1 MVTALGIRPDG
12 KNQGVSPQVHR
23 HIISSQWTS
32 DGIIY
37 GLNVTGGTGLSYTVS
52 AGTALIQPDG
62 QNGEAVLAYHPGGQ
76 TPPAMPDSPDTM
88 WCGFAPTTRTRA
100 MTTASSFSASR
111 KALRP
116 SIRIRHSN
124 RCRPTWPVWPSCM
137 FPRA

>member
-52 AGTALIQPDG
+52 RSEERRVGKECHA
-62 QNGEAVLAYHPGGQ
+62 
-76 TPPAMPDSPDTM
+76 
-88 WCGFAPTTRTRA
+88 
-100 MTTASSFSASR
+100 
-111 KALRP
+111 
-116 SIRIRHSN
+116 
-124 RCRPTWPVWPSCM
+124 
-137 FPRA
+137 

>member
-76 TPPAMPDSPDTM
+76 TPTVT
-88 WCGFAPTTRTRA
+88 F
-100 MTTASSFSASR
+100 
-111 KALRP
+111 RP
-116 SIRIRHSN
+116 
-124 RCRPTWPVWPSCM
+124 
-137 FPRA
+137 